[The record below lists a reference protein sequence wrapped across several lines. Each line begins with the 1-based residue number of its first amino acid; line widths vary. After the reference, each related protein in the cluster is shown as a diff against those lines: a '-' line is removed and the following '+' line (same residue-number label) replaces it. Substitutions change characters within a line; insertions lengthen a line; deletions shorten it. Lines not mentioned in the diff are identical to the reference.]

1 LYFHFRQHFHFLITR
16 PSFVRTHYSSLV
28 AIFLIDEMFY
38 YEEKTLF
45 HVVYIRLLQFKS
57 VSFLNSQKKINEYRL
72 GYM

>member
-1 LYFHFRQHFHFLITR
+1 
-16 PSFVRTHYSSLV
+16 
-28 AIFLIDEMFY
+28 MFY

-45 HVVYIRLLQFKS
+45 HMLYIRLFQFKS